1 MKWLLPRSLF
11 GRMVL
16 VLVLGLIAAQM
27 LSAAILFREREQHI
41 LQIRVTR
48 VAQRISDAVRILEA
62 LNAEQR
68 RSVEQLFSSNTFS
81 VSLGS
86 NVAPLGESDPELSD
100 TARDFAAG
108 LRSILGGQRT
118 IKAQAMYGADA
129 GPGNIESG
137 SARPDPPKSDA
148 TPLARESRFQPLML
162 AAQVSL
168 ADGTLVNF
176 RDQFPREAGRWH
188 YRLAFDLLLR
198 LAAVVILSLIAVRW
212 VTQPLSSLATA
223 AGNLGENINRPPLD
237 ESGPSEVSRA
247 AHAFNRMQSRLANY
261 LNDRARVLAAMSHDL
276 KTPITRLRLRT
287 ELLDDP
293 DLRARFAKDLDEMES
308 MVRTTLDFMRG
319 IETGEQFQPIDVM
332 ALLESLQADYV
343 ETGHPVRIQGHAT
356 SAFVGKPRAL
366 KRCLNNLIENAVKY
380 GKNATIIVQDEEA
393 QLVLKVEDEGPGIP
407 AEEQENVFAPFY
419 RIENSRN
426 RDSGGTGLGLSI
438 ARSIA
443 QDHGG
448 NITCR
453 NLETS
458 GLQISVTLPRR
469 ASLKET
475 GALNRGSLV

>member
-11 GRMVL
+11 GRMIL
-16 VLVLGLIAAQM
+16 VLMLGLIAAQM
-27 LSAAILFREREQHI
+27 LSAAILFREREQHF

-48 VAQRISDAVRILEA
+48 SAQRINDAVRVLEA

-68 RSVEQLFSSNTFS
+68 RSVVQLFRSNTFS
-81 VSLGS
+81 VSLGDS
-86 NVAPLGESDPELSD
+86 VAPPGESDSELSD
-100 TARDFAAG
+100 TANDFAAG

-118 IKAQAMYGADA
+118 IKAQAMYGTDA
-129 GPGNIESG
+129 STGNAESR
-137 SARPDPPKSDA
+137 SERSDPLKSDA
-148 TPLARESRFQPLML
+148 APLAREPRFQPLTL
-162 AAQVSL
+162 SAQVSL

-176 RDQFPREAGRWH
+176 RDQFPRDSGRWP
-188 YRLAFDLLLR
+188 YRLAFDLFVR

-212 VTQPLSSLATA
+212 VTQPLSSLAKA
-223 AGNLGENINRPPLD
+223 AENLGANINRPPLD

-308 MVRTTLDFMRG
+308 MVRSTLDFMRG
-319 IETGEQFQPIDVM
+319 VETGEPFQPIDFM
-332 ALLESLQADYV
+332 ALLESLQADFEEIGY
-343 ETGHPVRIQGHAT
+343 PVRIQGHTT
-356 SAFVGKPRAL
+356 STLMGKPRAL

-380 GKNATIIVQDEEA
+380 GKNATIIVEEEEA
-393 QLVLKVEDEGPGIP
+393 RLVLKIEDEGPGIP
-407 AEEQENVFAPFY
+407 ADEQQNVFAPFY
-419 RIENSRN
+419 RVETSRN
-426 RDSGGTGLGLSI
+426 RDTGGSGLGLSI

-443 QDHGG
+443 QDHRGD
-448 NITCR
+448 ITCR

-458 GLQISVTLPRR
+458 GLQVIVTLPK
-469 ASLKET
+469 SGPFKET
-475 GALNRGSLV
+475 EAVHG

>member
-1 MKWLLPRSLF
+1 MKWLLPKSLF

-16 VLVLGLIAAQM
+16 VLVLGLIAAQI
-27 LSAAILFREREQHI
+27 LSAVIVFREREQHV

-48 VAQRISDAVRILEA
+48 SAQKMSDAVRVLEA

-68 RSVEQLFSSNTFS
+68 RSVVQSFGSNTFS

-86 NVAPLGESDPELSD
+86 SLAPLGESDSELSD
-100 TARDFAAG
+100 TARDFETG
-108 LRSILGGQRT
+108 LRSTLGSQRI
-118 IKAQAMYGADA
+118 IKVQAMYGVDA
-129 GPGNIESG
+129 GPRESESG
-137 SARPDPPKSDA
+137 SAPPGPLKQDA
-148 TPLARESRFQPLML
+148 TSMAREPRFQPLML
-162 AAQVSL
+162 AAQISL

-176 RDQFPREAGRWH
+176 RDQFAWVPGRWPF
-188 YRLAFDLLLR
+188 RLALDLSVR

-212 VTQPLSSLATA
+212 VTQPLSSLAIA
-223 AGNLGENINRPPLD
+223 AENLGENINRPPLD
-237 ESGPSEVSRA
+237 ESGPSEVRRA
-247 AHAFNRMQSRLANY
+247 ARAFNKMQSRLANY

-287 ELLDDP
+287 ELLEDP
-293 DLRARFAKDLDEMES
+293 DLRARFGKDLDEMES
-308 MVRTTLDFMRG
+308 MVLTTLDFMRG
-319 IETGEQFQPIDVM
+319 IDTGEQFQPIDVM
-332 ALLESLQADYV
+332 ALLESLQADYE
-343 ETGHPVRIQGHAT
+343 ETGHPVRIQGQAT
-356 SAFVGKPRAL
+356 STFVGKPRAL

-419 RIENSRN
+419 RTESSRN

-443 QDHGG
+443 HDHGG

-458 GLQISVTLPRR
+458 GLQVIVMLPKR

-475 GALNRGSLV
+475 GTLNS

>member
-11 GRMVL
+11 GRMIL

-27 LSAAILFREREQHI
+27 FSAVILFREREQHI

-48 VAQRISDAVRILEA
+48 ITQRISDAVRILES

-68 RSVEQLFSSNTFS
+68 RGVAQLFSSNTFS

-86 NVAPLGESDPELSD
+86 SIAPLGESDPELRD
-100 TARDFAAG
+100 TTNDFAAG
-108 LRSILGGQRT
+108 LRAILGNQRT
-118 IKAQAMYGADA
+118 IKAQAMYGPDA
-129 GPGNIESG
+129 GPGNVESG
-137 SARPDPPKSDA
+137 SARSDPLKSDA
-148 TPLARESRFQPLML
+148 TSLARESRFQPLTL

-176 RDQFPREAGRWH
+176 RDQFPRESGRWP
-188 YRLAFDLLLR
+188 YGVAFDLFVR

-212 VTQPLSSLATA
+212 VTQPLSSLAA
-223 AGNLGENINRPPLD
+223 AAENLGENINRPPLD

-276 KTPITRLRLRT
+276 QTPITRLRLRT

-308 MVRTTLDFMRG
+308 MVRSTLDFMRG
-319 IETGEQFQPIDVM
+319 VETGEQFQPIDVM
-332 ALLESLQADYV
+332 ALLESLQADF
-343 ETGHPVRIQGHAT
+343 EEIGHPVRIQGHAAST
-356 SAFVGKPRAL
+356 FVGKPRAL

-380 GKNATIIVQDEEA
+380 GKNATIIVQEEEA
-393 QLVLKVEDEGPGIP
+393 RLVLKVEDEGPGIP
-407 AEEQENVFAPFY
+407 AEEQENIFAPFY
-419 RIENSRN
+419 RIESSRN

-443 QDHGG
+443 RDHRGD
-448 NITCR
+448 IICR

-458 GLQISVTLPRR
+458 GLQVIVTLPRR
-469 ASLKET
+469 VPIKET
-475 GALNRGSLV
+475 EEVPS

>member
-1 MKWLLPRSLF
+1 MKWILPKSLF

-16 VLVLGLIAAQM
+16 VLVLGLIAAQI

-48 VAQRISDAVRILEA
+48 DAQRVSDTIRVLEA

-68 RSVEQLFSSNTFS
+68 RSLVQLFSSTTFT
-81 VSLGS
+81 VSMGNSLE
-86 NVAPLGESDPELSD
+86 PLGESDSELSD
-100 TARDFAAG
+100 TVQDFATG
-108 LRSILGGQRT
+108 LRSILGSQRT
-118 IKAQAMYGADA
+118 IKTQAVYGTDA
-129 GPGNIESG
+129 SRGNVESG
-137 SARPDPPKSDA
+137 YQLL
-148 TPLARESRFQPLML
+148 TL

-176 RDQFPREAGRWH
+176 RDQFPIEPGRWP
-188 YRLAFDLLLR
+188 YRLAFDLFIR

-212 VTQPLSSLATA
+212 VTQPMSSLATA
-223 AGNLGENINRPPLD
+223 AENLGENINRPPLD

-287 ELLDDP
+287 ELLEDP
-293 DLRARFAKDLDEMES
+293 DLRARFGKDLDEMES
-308 MVRTTLDFMRG
+308 MVLATLDFMRG
-319 IETGEQFQPIDVM
+319 IETGEPFQPIDVL
-332 ALLESLQADYV
+332 ALLESLQADYE
-343 ETGHPVRIQGHAT
+343 ETGHPVRIQGQAT
-356 SAFVGKPRAL
+356 STFVGKPRAL

-419 RIENSRN
+419 RTESSRN

-458 GLQISVTLPRR
+458 GLQVIVTLPKR
-469 ASLKET
+469 AFLKET
-475 GALNRGSLV
+475 GALNS

>member
-1 MKWLLPRSLF
+1 MKWFLPKSLF

-16 VLVLGLIAAQM
+16 VLVLGLIAAQI
-27 LSAAILFREREQHI
+27 LSAAIVFSEREQYV

-48 VAQRISDAVRILEA
+48 AAQRISDAVRVLEA

-68 RSVEQLFSSNTFS
+68 RSVVQSFNSNAFS

-86 NVAPLGESDPELSD
+86 SIAPVGESDSELRE
-100 TARDFAAG
+100 TALDFAAR
-108 LRSILGGQRT
+108 LRSILGSQRT
-118 IKAQAMYGADA
+118 IKTQATYAADA
-129 GPGNIESG
+129 STGEAESG
-137 SARPDPPKSDA
+137 SAHPGPLKSE
-148 TPLARESRFQPLML
+148 TTSLARESRFQPVVV

-168 ADGTLVNF
+168 ADGTLVSF
-176 RDQFPREAGRWH
+176 REQISREAGRWPF
-188 YRLAFDLLLR
+188 RLAFDLSLR

-212 VTQPLSSLATA
+212 VTKPLSSLATA
-223 AGNLGENINRPPLD
+223 AGNLGENINRLPLD

-247 AHAFNRMQSRLANY
+247 AHAFNKMQSRLANY
-261 LNDRARVLAAMSHDL
+261 LKDRARVLAAMSHDL

-293 DLRARFAKDLDEMES
+293 DIRARFGKDLDEMES

-332 ALLESLQADYV
+332 ALLESLQADYE

-356 SAFVGKPRAL
+356 STFAGKPRAL
-366 KRCLNNLIENAVKY
+366 KRCLNNLIENAIKY
-380 GKNATIIVQDEEA
+380 GNKATIIVQDEEA

-458 GLQISVTLPRR
+458 GLQVIVTLPRR

-475 GALNRGSLV
+475 GAHHRGSSP

>member
-1 MKWLLPRSLF
+1 MKWLLPGSLF
-11 GRMVL
+11 GRMIL

-27 LSAAILFREREQHI
+27 FSAVILFREREQHI

-48 VAQRISDAVRILEA
+48 ITQRISDAVRVLES

-68 RSVEQLFSSNTFS
+68 RGVAQLFSSNTFS

-86 NVAPLGESDPELSD
+86 SIAPLGESNSELSD
-100 TARDFAAG
+100 TVHDFETG
-108 LRSILGGQRT
+108 LRSTLAGQRT

-129 GPGNIESG
+129 DPGKVEAG
-137 SARPDPPKSDA
+137 SASPGTLKQSA
-148 TPLARESRFQPLML
+148 TSSAQEPRFQPLIL
-162 AAQVSL
+162 AAQISL

-176 RDQFPREAGRWH
+176 RDQIPRDPGRWP
-188 YRLAFDLLLR
+188 YRLAFDLFVR

-212 VTQPLSSLATA
+212 VTQPLSSLAIA
-223 AGNLGENINRPPLD
+223 AENLGENINRLPLD

-261 LNDRARVLAAMSHDL
+261 LKDRARVLAAMSHDL

-293 DLRARFAKDLDEMES
+293 DLRARFGKDLDEMES
-308 MVRTTLDFMRG
+308 MVLTTLDFMRG

-332 ALLESLQADYV
+332 ALLESLQADYE

-356 SAFVGKPRAL
+356 STFVGKPRAL

-419 RIENSRN
+419 RIESSRN

-438 ARSIA
+438 ARNIA
-443 QDHGG
+443 RDHRGD
-448 NITCR
+448 IICR

-458 GLQISVTLPRR
+458 GLQVIVTLPKR
-469 ASLKET
+469 ASLNET
-475 GALNRGSLV
+475 GALNS